1 MYTDSDLVLEFKINF
16 GEIKTGINN
25 INNSGYFLNNN
36 DMDESGKEKR
46 HFKDGNDNI
55 DRVLRK
61 YGVITDQPEV

>member
-1 MYTDSDLVLEFKINF
+1 
-16 GEIKTGINN
+16 
-25 INNSGYFLNNN
+25 
-36 DMDESGKEKR
+36 MDESGKEKR